1 MRAARSPS
9 DKCEQTIC
17 KMFKGKSET
26 KKNCNK
32 VYYYLDSTKTHP
44 DGGWFTC
51 RNENA
56 GFFSSKEPKPC
67 RSKAGLPKKRQKPGE
82 NFYGNNGILYK
93 AFKDTFEGKFG
104 EYSFLREDEHPHCG
118 SDDEIKKATKNPIIY
133 LVHAPTQTD
142 IHMNKFISP
151 GELFGLIRRFTTNF
165 HPFPPPPP
173 QPPTTTQ
180 TEKVGGRTKRKR
192 KKMRRKTRVKR
203 KKTQKRKKAKRK
215 YKKRRTK
222 RRR

>member
-1 MRAARSPS
+1 
-9 DKCEQTIC
+9 
-17 KMFKGKSET
+17 MFKGKSET

-133 LVHAPTQTD
+133 LVHTPTQTD

-165 HPFPPPPP
+165 LFKTIMPPEWTKKFLKNNWDFLIYLSKLNQGNPFLSLQESKEKFEDEKGNPFPPPPP
-173 QPPTTTQ
+173 QPPTTTNQ
-180 TEKVGGRTKRKR
+180 RKVGGRTKR
-192 KKMRRKTRVKR
+192 
-203 KKTQKRKKAKRK
+203 
-215 YKKRRTK
+215 
-222 RRR
+222 